1 MRTNPVV
8 SIVIPMY
15 NAESYIRETL
25 SSIASQTYVHY
36 EVIVVDNAST
46 DNSIAIVNEF
56 CSQFPEFNVLKRK
69 INSGGPAAPRND
81 GIEQANGELIAFV
94 DADDVWES
102 SKLEE
107 QVTCYVEHGANFICT
122 NSRYI
127 DEQSEFLSKASRQK
141 PKKNRSYGLKALLF
155 RNTITTS
162 SVVVSKELLGS
173 SRFNESKEMNT
184 CEDYLLWLTV
194 MNKEASHLMHL
205 GSSLVRYRVMANS
218 LGQHAGKRAFALRS
232 LMATSQFLIESKK
245 EKYIYITLFSN
256 ILRFARLRLLGI
268 K

>member
-1 MRTNPVV
+1 MSTNPVV

-25 SSIASQTYVHY
+25 ISIANQTYDSY

-46 DNSIAIVNEF
+46 DSSLALVNEF
-56 CSQFPEFNVLKRK
+56 SDQFSKLNVIKREN
-69 INSGGPAAPRND
+69 NSGGPAAPRND

-94 DADDVWES
+94 DADDVWEP

-107 QVTCYVEHGANFICT
+107 QVKCYIEDDANLICT

-127 DEQSEFLSKASRQK
+127 DEESEFLNKATGEK
-141 PKKNRSYGLKALLF
+141 PKKNRTYGLKALLF

-162 SVVVSKELLGS
+162 SVVVSKGLLGD

-194 MNKEASHLMHL
+194 LNKEASHLIHL
-205 GSSLVRYRVMANS
+205 GSPLVRYRVMASS
-218 LGQHAGKRAFALRS
+218 LGHNAGKRALALRS
-232 LMATSQFLIESKK
+232 LMASSQFLIESKQ
-245 EKYIYITLFSN
+245 EKYVFIVLFSN
-256 ILRFARLRLLGI
+256 LLRFARLSLLGL